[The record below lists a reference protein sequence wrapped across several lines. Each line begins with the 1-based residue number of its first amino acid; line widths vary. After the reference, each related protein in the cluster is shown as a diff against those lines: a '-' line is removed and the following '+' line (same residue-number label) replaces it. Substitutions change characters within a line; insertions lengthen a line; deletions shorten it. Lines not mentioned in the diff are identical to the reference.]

1 MKTSSLLAPVL
12 ISAASGIVLT
22 LASVLL
28 AHRASLNLVH
38 VLVTAYVCS
47 SLIAIT
53 LKSYASPA
61 SLTHLGARRLGA
73 GC

>member
-1 MKTSSLLAPVL
+1 MKSSPILL
-12 ISAASGIVLT
+12 SAASGIVLT
-22 LASVLL
+22 LASVLF

-53 LKSYASPA
+53 LKSYSAPS
-61 SLTHLGARRLGA
+61 SLSHLGTRKLGA